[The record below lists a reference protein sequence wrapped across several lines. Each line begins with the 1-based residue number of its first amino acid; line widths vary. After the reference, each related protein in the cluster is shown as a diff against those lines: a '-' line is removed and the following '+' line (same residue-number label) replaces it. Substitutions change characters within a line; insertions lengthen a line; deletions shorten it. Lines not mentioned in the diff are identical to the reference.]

1 VIKQD
6 KKPSPQPS
14 ARYKHICLPFESE
27 QQYGECVA
35 DPGKYRAFL
44 TAQFKD
50 SPELFPSQFS
60 EGYQFHSHYQQ
71 KKQDLVIRRVKL
83 KATEKVFSLRPSFV
97 MPYAVART
105 EKVEKA
111 LHLRGDG
118 VAFETLV
125 EVYGRDINYW
135 ERMWLSLGRNSL
147 LGTSVK
153 APDKLPAQLVAD
165 EKVTWLNG
173 AEVLVATTVSEGCFL
188 GAALARDE
196 SAAALTQ
203 AYGEFK
209 QEAQELDPNYAPES
223 VCTDGFKSTRLAW
236 QDLFPTICLIL
247 CFLHGVLKIRDR
259 CRGELRKQVLKCAWH
274 CYRAATPRQ
283 FSQRL
288 RRLREWAARNLTGAV
303 LEAVEKLHAN
313 RDHYQMAYQVPDAYR
328 TTNAVDRLMNQQDRL
343 LYAMRYLHGDGEKAR
358 LALRAMALQW
368 NFHPYSARVRREDP
382 TRKSP
387 FADLNGFQYHDHWLH
402 NLLIAASLG
411 GHQL

>member
-1 VIKQD
+1 MIKQD
-6 KKPSPQPS
+6 KKPPSQPS
-14 ARYKHICLPFESE
+14 ARHKHICLPFASE
-27 QQYGECVA
+27 EQYSECVA
-35 DPGKYRAFL
+35 DPGKYREFL
-44 TAQFKD
+44 AAQFKNH
-50 SPELFPSQFS
+50 PELFPARFS
-60 EGYQFHSHYQQ
+60 EGYQFHSQYRQ
-71 KKQDLVIRRVKL
+71 KKQELVIRRIKL
-83 KATEKVFSLRPSFV
+83 KATEKVFSLRPSLV

-105 EKVEKA
+105 DEVENV

-118 VAFETLV
+118 VALETLV

-147 LGTSVK
+147 TGTTVK
-153 APDKLPAQLVAD
+153 TPDKLPAQLVAD
-165 EKVTWLNG
+165 EKITWLNG
-173 AEVLVATTVSEGCFL
+173 QEVLVATTVSQGCFL
-188 GAALARDE
+188 GVALAKE
-196 SAAALTQ
+196 ETAVALTQ

-209 QEAQELDPNYAPES
+209 QEARELNPNYVPES
-223 VCTDGFKSTRLAW
+223 VCTDGFKPTRLAW
-236 QDLFPTICLIL
+236 QGLFPTISLIL

-259 CRGELRKQVLKCAWH
+259 CRGELRKQVLKRAWH
-274 CYRAATPRQ
+274 CYHAATPRQ

-288 RRLREWAARNLTGAV
+288 RRLREWAAKNLTGAV
-303 LEAVEKLHAN
+303 LEAVEKLYAN
-313 RDHYQMAYQVPDAYR
+313 RDRYQKAYQVPKAYR

-343 LYAMRYLHGDGEKAR
+343 LYAMRYLHGNGEKAR